1 MNPTAEAV
9 RLLREAAEGLKAAH
23 TVDGDWGTEQEARA
37 AYEHQMAVAQALEQS
52 DLAKLQAEFEAYRE
66 GSEEAF
72 GSVVDQKKDL
82 EDKAA
87 RQFETIQTQGQIIAR
102 MRTQL
107 EEKGIPYVH
116 A

>member
-9 RLLREAAEGLKAAH
+9 RLLREAAEELKAAH
-23 TVDGDWGTEQEARA
+23 TVDGDWGTEHEALA
-37 AYEHQMAVAQALEQS
+37 AYEQQMAVAQALEES

-72 GSVVDQKKDL
+72 GSVVEQKQYL
-82 EDKAA
+82 VAKAA
-87 RQFETIQTQGQIIAR
+87 RQFETIQMQGQIIAR

-107 EEKGIPYVH
+107 QEKGLTV
-116 A
+116 